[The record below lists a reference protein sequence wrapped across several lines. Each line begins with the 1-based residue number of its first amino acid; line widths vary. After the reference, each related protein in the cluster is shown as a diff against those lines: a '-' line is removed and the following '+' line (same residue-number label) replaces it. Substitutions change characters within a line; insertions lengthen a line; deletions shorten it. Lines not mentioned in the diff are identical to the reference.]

1 MTAGVGDGLGRCS
14 ASSAEIVRRT
24 PSGPIYGHLRRI
36 HEVEPAGAEPHV
48 DDDPVED
55 VGGVVP
61 EHVLDGPQPLA
72 VGAGTDAPA
81 SSVRYEAESSEPSA
95 AEYPGTMN
103 TSQIEALISRGDEL
117 GCLNLS
123 EVSELTQELD
133 LSDEEAQALADRLEA
148 RGIDVTDDCGREA
161 DGPTSYG
168 NGELATMTGDTLQ
181 LFLRDI
187 RRYPL
192 LSAEEEI
199 ELAKRIERG
208 DLEAKERMVNSNL
221 RLVVSL
227 AKKYQGH
234 ELSLLDLIQEG
245 ILGLIRAAEKFDW
258 RKGYKFSTY
267 ATFWIRQAIQRGLAN
282 QGRTIRIPVHIGQ
295 RERKIARVERELAVK
310 LERAPT
316 DEEIAEAA
324 DITLR
329 ELEET
334 RDAARTVTSLDRPVG
349 EDEDTALGDLFA
361 SDEPEPSEEAEIAL
375 REEAVR
381 NALEN
386 LSEQERRVIQ
396 LRYGINGDEPTPCAR
411 RAGSSGSRRSACGES
426 STRRSSG
433 SPPRARSRASR
444 RRLLGL
450 RCIPLSGLGR
460 RPAWRFHALPENGA
474 GQAAG

>member
-1 MTAGVGDGLGRCS
+1 MN
-14 ASSAEIVRRT
+14 SS
-24 PSGPIYGHLRRI
+24 H
-36 HEVEPAGAEPHV
+36 
-48 DDDPVED
+48 
-55 VGGVVP
+55 
-61 EHVLDGPQPLA
+61 
-72 VGAGTDAPA
+72 
-81 SSVRYEAESSEPSA
+81 
-95 AEYPGTMN
+95 
-103 TSQIEALISRGDEL
+103 IEALISRGDEL

-123 EVSELTQELD
+123 EVSELTHELD

-148 RGIDVTDDCGREA
+148 RGIDVTDDCGRETEA
-161 DGPTSYG
+161 PTSYG

-187 RRYPL
+187 RRHPL
-192 LSAEEEI
+192 LSAEEEV

-316 DEEIAEAA
+316 DEEVAQAA
-324 DITLR
+324 DITVR

-361 SDEPEPSEEAEIAL
+361 SDAPEPSEEAEIAL
-375 REEAVR
+375 REEAVHH
-381 NALEN
+381 ALEN
-386 LSEQERRVIQ
+386 LSDQERRVIQ
-396 LRYGINGDEPTPCAR
+396 LRYGINGDNPTPLR
-411 RAGSSGSRRSACGES
+411 EAGRQ
-426 STRRSSG
+426 
-433 SPPRARSRASR
+433 
-444 RRLLGL
+444 LGL
-450 RCIPLSGLGR
+450 SPERVRRIEHKALERLATTREVEGL
-460 RPAWRFHALPENGA
+460 AE
-474 GQAAG
+474 AA